1 MKKAKYKFLIFAN
14 ENEQGQAP
22 LASVEARTLDAAK
35 SAVIKASEQ
44 FTNKRL
50 FATDGTRCIVW
61 HKIFRQCLGY
71 YRGNHRTF

>member
-1 MKKAKYKFLIFAN
+1 MRKAKYKFLIFAN
-14 ENEQGQAP
+14 EQELVP

-35 SAVIKASEQ
+35 SAVIRASEE
-44 FTNKRL
+44 FSNKRL

-61 HKIFRQCLGY
+61 NKFFRKCLGY